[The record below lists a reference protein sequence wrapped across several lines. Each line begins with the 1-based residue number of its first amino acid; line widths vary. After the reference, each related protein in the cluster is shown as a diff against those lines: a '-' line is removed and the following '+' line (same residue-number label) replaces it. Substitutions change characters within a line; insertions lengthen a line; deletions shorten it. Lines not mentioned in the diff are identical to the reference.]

1 MANWK
6 NLIVNPPK
14 DFRGYY
20 IFKIVSLVDESK
32 WNFVHGCIKPP
43 KDDSEPLAILFPKE
57 QSFNPDKDDT
67 CTCCIHTV
75 QPELYKYLYV
85 NLHEIL

>member
-14 DFRGYY
+14 DLGGYH
-20 IFKIVSLVDESK
+20 IFKIVSKEDESK
-32 WNFVHGCIKPP
+32 WNFVHGCIKPRR
-43 KDDSEPLAILFPKE
+43 DDSEPISILFPKE

-67 CTCCIHTV
+67 CCIHTV
-75 QPELYKYLYV
+75 QPELYKYLYL
-85 NLHEIL
+85 NLQEVM

>member
-6 NLIVNPPK
+6 NLIVNPP
-14 DFRGYY
+14 RELAGYF
-20 IFKIVSLVDESK
+20 IFKIVSKEDENK

-43 KDDSEPLAILFPKE
+43 KDDSEPISILFPKE

-67 CTCCIHTV
+67 CCIHTV
-75 QPELYKYLYV
+75 QPELYKYLYF
-85 NLHEIL
+85 NLQEVM

>member
-6 NLIVNPPK
+6 NLIVNPP
-14 DFRGYY
+14 RELAGYF
-20 IFKIVSLVDESK
+20 IFKIVSLDDESK

-57 QSFNPDKDDT
+57 QSVNLDKE
-67 CTCCIHTV
+67 CMFIIHTV
-75 QPELYKYLYV
+75 NPEQYKYLYV

>member
-6 NLIVNPPK
+6 NLIVNPPLGLA
-14 DFRGYY
+14 GYF
-20 IFKIVSLVDESK
+20 IFKIVSLEDESK

-67 CTCCIHTV
+67 CCIHTV
-75 QPELYKYLYV
+75 QPELYKYLYF
-85 NLHEIL
+85 NLQEVM

>member
-6 NLIVNPPK
+6 NLIDNPPK
-14 DFRGYY
+14 DLGGYY
-20 IFKIVSLVDESK
+20 IFKIVSLGDESK

-43 KDDSEPLAILFPKE
+43 KDDSELLAILFPKE
-57 QSFNPDKDDT
+57 QSVNLDKVSMFS
-67 CTCCIHTV
+67 IHTV
-75 QPELYKYLYV
+75 NPEQYKYLYV

>member
-14 DFRGYY
+14 DLGGYH
-20 IFKIVSLVDESK
+20 IFKIVSKEDENK
-32 WNFVHGCIKPP
+32 WNFVHGCIKPRR
-43 KDDSEPLAILFPKE
+43 DESEPIAILFPKE

-67 CTCCIHTV
+67 CCIHTV
-75 QPELYKYLYV
+75 QPELYKYLYL
-85 NLHEIL
+85 NLQEVL

>member
-1 MANWK
+1 MANWN
-6 NLIVNPPK
+6 NLIVNPPLGLA
-14 DFRGYY
+14 GYF
-20 IFKIVSLVDESK
+20 IFKIVSLEDESK

-67 CTCCIHTV
+67 CCIHTV

-85 NLHEIL
+85 NLHDIL

>member
-14 DFRGYY
+14 DLGGYL
-20 IFKIVSLVDESK
+20 IFKIVSLKDESK

-43 KDDSEPLAILFPKE
+43 KDDSEPISILFPKE
-57 QSFNPDKDDT
+57 QSFNPDKDDAR
-67 CTCCIHTV
+67 TCCIHTV

>member
-6 NLIVNPPK
+6 NLIVNPPLGLA
-14 DFRGYY
+14 GYF
-20 IFKIVSLVDESK
+20 IFKIVSLEDESK

-67 CTCCIHTV
+67 CCIHTV

-85 NLHEIL
+85 NLHDIL